1 MSSTKAHPAST
12 VVAQLGGVR
21 ATARIVG
28 CTPGAVSRWMMGK
41 EKRGTEGRIPQKH
54 WPLLLRHAR
63 AKRIKLTLKD
73 LAGL

>member
-1 MSSTKAHPAST
+1 
-12 VVAQLGGVR
+12 
-21 ATARIVG
+21 VG

-41 EKRGTEGRIPQKH
+41 EKRGTQGRIPQKH
-54 WPLLLRHAR
+54 WPLILRHAR

>member
-1 MSSTKAHPAST
+1 MSSTKAQPAAG
-12 VVAQLGGVR
+12 VVEQLGGVR

-28 CTPGAVSRWMMGK
+28 CTPGAVSRWMMGR

-54 WPLLLRHAR
+54 WPLILKHAR
-63 AKRIKLTLKD
+63 AKRLKVGLKD